1 VFYARESQEVA
12 SSGASKRR
20 RRSEPDQPF
29 ADMTF
34 LDSMSDEFEATGEL
48 DELMSGFEF

>member
-12 SSGASKRR
+12 SSVASKRR
-20 RRSEPDQPF
+20 RRSEPEQPF
-29 ADMTF
+29 ADMNF
-34 LDSMSDEFEATGEL
+34 LDSLSDEFEATGEL